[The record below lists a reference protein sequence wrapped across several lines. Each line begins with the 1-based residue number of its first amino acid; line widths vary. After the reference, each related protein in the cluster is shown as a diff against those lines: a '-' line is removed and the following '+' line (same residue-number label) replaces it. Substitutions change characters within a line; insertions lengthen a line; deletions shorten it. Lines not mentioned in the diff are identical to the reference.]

1 MSNRRVSVPKKRP
14 KHLDLTKI
22 RLPLPGVISI
32 MHRISG
38 AALFLFLPLLLC
50 LFQASV
56 SSQASYAEFQNAL
69 ANPLLK
75 LLLIALLWG
84 FLHHFCAGIRYLALD
99 MHWGTELKTARA
111 TSWVVL
117 GVSLMITLVLGAR
130 IW

>member
-1 MSNRRVSVPKKRP
+1 MSTKYELAPKKRP
-14 KHLDLTKI
+14 KHLDLVKI

-50 LFQASV
+50 LFQSSV
-56 SSQASYAEFQNAL
+56 TSEASYAQFQNAL
-69 ANPLLK
+69 GNPLLK

-99 MHWGTELKTARA
+99 MHWGTELKTARS
-111 TSWVVL
+111 TSWAVL
-117 GVSLMITLVLGAR
+117 AVSIALTLILGAR